1 MAVGDS
7 SPATSPGF
15 SQDSLNFEPLE
26 SAESLALGALEPPA
40 HLSRLLASRTLEQ
53 VLERSHQLPV
63 PPNSLSQH
71 CHSPE
76 LPPESEM
83 PHSEARGR
91 EATEAESDPEDGLE
105 QAEVVSASSQG
116 WGGDGLPLTS
126 PTPRPSLVL
135 PGTLSQAGIL
145 CVCVCVTQSCPT
157 LCDPHELQE
166 ETTLAPAARQA
177 PLSLGFSRREYWSG
191 LPFPSPGDLPNAGIK
206 PESPMFQG
214 DFLPSEP
221 PGKPGQ
227 GIPCL

>member
-116 WGGDGLPLTS
+116 WGGDELPLTS
-126 PTPRPSLVL
+126 PTPPPQPCSPWNSLSGGY
-135 PGTLSQAGIL
+135 P
-145 CVCVCVTQSCPT
+145 VCVCV
-157 LCDPHELQE
+157 
-166 ETTLAPAARQA
+166 
-177 PLSLGFSRREYWSG
+177 
-191 LPFPSPGDLPNAGIK
+191 
-206 PESPMFQG
+206 
-214 DFLPSEP
+214 
-221 PGKPGQ
+221 
-227 GIPCL
+227 